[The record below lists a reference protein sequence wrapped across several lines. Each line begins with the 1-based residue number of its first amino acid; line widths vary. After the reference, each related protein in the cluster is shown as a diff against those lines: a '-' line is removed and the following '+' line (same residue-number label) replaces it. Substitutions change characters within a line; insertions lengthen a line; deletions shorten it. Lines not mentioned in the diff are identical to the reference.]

1 MFTENPNFKKL
12 HDQIYV
18 WENFLTEEEQK
29 KYYEIADSISEE
41 EWGEHDN
48 NPNPFWNGKLSRPH
62 REVFLLGNKINE
74 ILQPEFMVPPV
85 SIFTRTPI
93 GQGMGVHIDR
103 GDEDLSDEYF
113 NDFETCCHVEY
124 GLLTYFGDWE
134 GGELY
139 YPDLDFSFKP
149 KPGDLIIHSALP
161 PYAHGVH
168 PVTSGKRYL
177 YANFAYT
184 CGMEWKNTI
193 TSEKHI
199 GPYIVDIN
207 DPALSGLQD

>member
-1 MFTENPNFKKL
+1 MFQNNPNFKKL
-12 HDQIYV
+12 HDEIYV
-18 WENFLTEEEQK
+18 WENFLTKEEQEH
-29 KYYEIADSISEE
+29 YFNLAESISEE
-41 EWGEHDN
+41 EWQKHND
-48 NPNPFWNGKLSRPH
+48 NPNPFWNGKLSQPH
-62 REVFLLGNKINE
+62 KSIFHLGNKINE
-74 ILQPEFMVPPV
+74 ILQPELMVPPV
-85 SIFTRTPI
+85 SILTRTPI

-103 GDEDLSDEYF
+103 GDEDLSDEYY

-139 YPDLDFSFKP
+139 YPDLNFKFKP

-177 YANFAYT
+177 YANFAYS
-184 CGMEWKNTI
+184 CKMEWYNPVTDQ
-193 TSEKHI
+193 KHV
-199 GPYIVDIN
+199 GAYIVDVDTVDFN
-207 DPALSGLQD
+207 E